1 MNGERFKTL
10 VKRSRSLMTIG
21 LSRFPLNL
29 SCSFHWPTSHPV
41 QMSLKLFNRLL
52 QQSDTVECDRHWKLD
67 GDLSEV
73 LALLPIVK
81 VLKVKVKVRVW
92 NFGGQLEHR

>member
-1 MNGERFKTL
+1 M
-10 VKRSRSLMTIG
+10 
-21 LSRFPLNL
+21 
-29 SCSFHWPTSHPV
+29 SCKV
-41 QMSLKLFNRLL
+41 LNRLV
-52 QQSDTVECDRHWKLD
+52 QTSGTVECDRDLELD

-73 LALLPIVK
+73 LGLQTNVT

>member
-1 MNGERFKTL
+1 MYHKVFKRL
-10 VKRSRSLMTIG
+10 VKTNMTFEFD
-21 LSRFPLNL
+21 RNL
-29 SCSFHWPTSHPV
+29 
-41 QMSLKLFNRLL
+41 
-52 QQSDTVECDRHWKLD
+52 KLD

-73 LALLPIVK
+73 IGLQKNVT

>member
-1 MNGERFKTL
+1 MQLPFKIL
-10 VKRSRSLMTIG
+10 ITI
-21 LSRFPLNL
+21 
-29 SCSFHWPTSHPV
+29 
-41 QMSLKLFNRLL
+41 L
-52 QQSDTVECDRHWKLD
+52 QTSDTVMCERELKLD

-73 LALLPIVK
+73 LVLQTNVT